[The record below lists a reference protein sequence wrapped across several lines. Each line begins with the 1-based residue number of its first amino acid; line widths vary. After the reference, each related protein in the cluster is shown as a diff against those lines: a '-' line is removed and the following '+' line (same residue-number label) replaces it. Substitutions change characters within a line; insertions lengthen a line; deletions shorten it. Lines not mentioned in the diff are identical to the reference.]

1 MNLCGIT
8 LFCYEV
14 LSWVHTSHDH
24 TLPPQTI
31 SRRRIGV
38 LEGALIHWRSRLRP
52 KPQKDLANQ
61 RPVTLRKRRENVK
74 SEANWKLF
82 YHKFAC
88 DHATSAL
95 IWNYKVRGGACNPGF
110 LYNED
115 KIIAVIIQNNNIWKL
130 LGLETRKRESIAF
143 LTLWFSQC
151 FCNWNI
157 WCTHC
162 LLSIMKPVCV
172 FAGHQTLYMCFNLY

>member
-1 MNLCGIT
+1 MQFLESDETVSDEEIDRMHIRDNLKAVTVSGSLALYLYLRMYI
-8 LFCYEV
+8 
-14 LSWVHTSHDH
+14 LSAWFSCMRTHFPHHTPLS
-24 TLPPQTI
+24 QTI

-95 IWNYKVRGGACNPGF
+95 IWNYKVRGGAILIQGLS
-110 LYNED
+110 LY
-115 KIIAVIIQNNNIWKL
+115 L
-130 LGLETRKRESIAF
+130 
-143 LTLWFSQC
+143 
-151 FCNWNI
+151 
-157 WCTHC
+157 
-162 LLSIMKPVCV
+162 
-172 FAGHQTLYMCFNLY
+172 